1 MASTSQRDILRAKH
15 AFEDAESAR
24 SPQERCVIA
33 AIDRSIRMLRD
44 IEERVDSLR
53 NN

>member
-1 MASTSQRDILRAKH
+1 MASTSQRDILPKH
-15 AFEDAESAR
+15 GSEDAESAR
-24 SPQERCVIA
+24 SPQERGVIA

-44 IEERVDSLR
+44 IEERVESLR